1 MKNITIALAGNPN
14 SGKTTLFN
22 AMTGAHQYVG
32 NWAGVT
38 VEKKEGRFTHKGYT
52 VNVID
57 LPGTYSLSP
66 YSMEEIVAR
75 NYLLEAKPDVVV
87 QVVDASNLERNL
99 FLTSQLLELERPLV
113 LALNVFDALE
123 REGAKLDVDRLSKL
137 FGAPAVPTIGTK
149 GKGVD
154 ELIDAAIG
162 VIEARESTRRNV
174 HIPYGNEIEDHIGE
188 IRAQKGFDRIV
199 NGHAPRWTAIKL
211 LENDRE
217 LIKSLQKANGDAQP
231 LLDKAAQVRT
241 HLFDMFKTDP
251 EIVITERRYGFIS
264 GALKGIYQPPIRDRV
279 NMSDLIDQIL
289 THKLLGLPVFFFM
302 IWAMFQLTFNVGSIP
317 MDLIDA
323 GVAALGGAVTSLLG
337 EGFFRDLI
345 VDGAINGVGF
355 VAIFLP
361 NILILFFCI
370 SLIEDSG
377 YMARAAFLMDR
388 VMRLAGLHGKAFIP
402 MLMGFGCNVPAVMAT
417 RTLESERDRIVTI
430 LVNPLMSCS
439 ARLPVFILLAG
450 TFFAPSMA
458 GNMIFS
464 MYALGIVLAISIA
477 KLMSRTV
484 LKGEASPFVME
495 LPPYRMPTVKSTMIH
510 MWDRG
515 KIFIKKMGGVILIG
529 SVTVWVLTAFPREA
543 ANPSR
548 DWNAQIEAMNTRIAA
563 APETEKAAL
572 ADELALLEVGRE
584 GERIEQSFIGRIG
597 HLLAPAF
604 APMGFDW
611 KTSVAI
617 LTGFVAKEIVVS
629 TYGVLYQVSREA
641 DENTESL
648 RSELKNNSGL
658 TPLTAF
664 ALMTFILIYTPCLG
678 TVAAIRRETG
688 SWKWTGFSI
697 AYSLVLAWVLAA
709 AIVQVGRFAGL
720 A

>member
-1 MKNITIALAGNPN
+1 MKTITIALAGNPN

-38 VEKKEGRFTHKGYT
+38 VEKKEGRFTHGDYT
-52 VNVID
+52 VNVVD

-123 REGAKLDVDRLSKL
+123 REGAKLDVDRFAKL

-154 ELIDAAIG
+154 ELIDAAIAVVEG
-162 VIEARESTRRNV
+162 RDAARRNV

-188 IRAQKGFDRIV
+188 IRAQNGFEKIV

-279 NMSDLIDQIL
+279 NKSDLIDQIL

-323 GVAALGGAVTSLLG
+323 GVAALGGAVTSVMG

-355 VAIFLP
+355 VAVFLP
-361 NILILFFCI
+361 NIMILFFCI

-402 MLMGFGCNVPAVMAT
+402 LLMGFGCNVPAVMAT

-450 TFFAPSMA
+450 TFFAPGMA
-458 GNMIFS
+458 GTMVFS
-464 MYALGIVLAISIA
+464 MYALGIVLAIAVA

-484 LKGEASPFVME
+484 LRGEASPFVME

-548 DWNAQIEAMNTRIAA
+548 DWDAQIDAVNARLAA
-563 APETEKAAL
+563 APEADRAAL
-572 ADELALLEVGRE
+572 ADELARLEVGKE
-584 GERIEQSFIGRIG
+584 GERIEQSHIGRIG
-597 HLLAPAF
+597 HVLAPAF

-641 DENTESL
+641 DENTEGL
-648 RSELKNNSGL
+648 RAELKEKSGL
-658 TPLTAF
+658 TPLSAF

-678 TVAAIRRETG
+678 TIAAIRRETG

-709 AIVQVGRFAGL
+709 AIVQVGRLAGL

>member
-1 MKNITIALAGNPN
+1 MKSITIALAGNPN

-22 AMTGAHQYVG
+22 SMTGAHQYVG

-38 VEKKEGRFTHKGYT
+38 VEKKEGRFTRGNYT

-66 YSMEEIVAR
+66 YSMEEIITR
-75 NYLLEAKPDVVV
+75 NFLLESKPDVVV

-113 LALNVFDALE
+113 LALNVYDALE

-154 ELIDAAIG
+154 ELIDAAIAVVEG
-162 VIEARESTRRNV
+162 RSVPRRDV

-188 IRAQKGFDRIV
+188 IRAQKGFEKIV

-211 LENDRE
+211 LENDRV
-217 LIKSLQKANGDAQP
+217 LIQSLQKANGDAKP

-241 HLFDMFKTDP
+241 HLHDMFKTDP

-264 GALKGIYQPPIRDRV
+264 GALKGIYEPPIRDRV
-279 NMSDLIDQIL
+279 NKSDLIDQIL

-323 GVAALGGAVTSLLG
+323 GVAALGGAVSAVLG

-361 NILILFFCI
+361 NIMILFLCI

-402 MLMGFGCNVPAVMAT
+402 LLMGFGCNVPAVMAT
-417 RTLESERDRIVTI
+417 RTLESERDRLVTI

-464 MYALGIVLAISIA
+464 MYALGIVLAIAVA

-548 DWNAQIEAMNTRIAA
+548 DWNAQMDAKNAQIAA
-563 APETEKAAL
+563 APEAEKAAL
-572 ADELALLEVGRE
+572 EGELALLDAGRE
-584 GERIEQSFIGRIG
+584 GERIEQSYIGRLGRTID
-597 HLLAPAF
+597 PIF

-641 DENTESL
+641 DENTEGL
-648 RSELKNNSGL
+648 RAELKNHSGL
-658 TPLTAF
+658 TPLSAF
-664 ALMTFILIYTPCLG
+664 ALMTFTLIYTPCLG
-678 TVAAIRRETG
+678 TIAAIRRETG

-709 AIVQVGRFAGL
+709 AIVQVGRLAGL